1 METGKNARTTAF
13 VAAVAALVALLV
25 ALPGAARADG
35 SSFAA
40 ANAAAGSSSLPAG
53 TPDSTC
59 GVTCEGGSDPEWYP
73 NFGTTDS
80 VSDIG
85 LDSTRTKHC
94 FSTANSGDGWT
105 RGGWIYKRDLWVKA
119 SWCANAGQS
128 QLVSFGIAPSWPAG
142 AGCNGSNF
150 RHDTW
155 SGGIGYSWISVR
167 YQIDWV
173 CYPPWGIPFHDQTW
187 FIVRYGTYGAH
198 YMTAWN

>member
-13 VAAVAALVALLV
+13 VAAVAVLVALLV

-80 VSDIG
+80 VTDTAPGPAVARVRRGEAVPRPRAVQAGIRHRVG
-85 LDSTRTKHC
+85 RPEGGVPLGIRSTLAGNPT
-94 FSTANSGDGWT
+94 S
-105 RGGWIYKRDLWVKA
+105 RGG
-119 SWCANAGQS
+119 
-128 QLVSFGIAPSWPAG
+128 
-142 AGCNGSNF
+142 
-150 RHDTW
+150 
-155 SGGIGYSWISVR
+155 GGPP
-167 YQIDWV
+167 DWRR
-173 CYPPWGIPFHDQTW
+173 PL
-187 FIVRYGTYGAH
+187 R
-198 YMTAWN
+198 